1 MMQIKTKNFQEN
13 IKKFGKA
20 LKKKFKQL
28 MVAKK
33 LNMKKITW
41 KWRLN
46 LINDLPLN
54 KPIKLR
60 LLTIIIRCV
69 ISKNGKF
76 YPQLFLDDALC
87 EL

>member
-33 LNMKKITW
+33 LNMKKIT
-41 KWRLN
+41 
-46 LINDLPLN
+46 
-54 KPIKLR
+54 
-60 LLTIIIRCV
+60 
-69 ISKNGKF
+69 
-76 YPQLFLDDALC
+76 
-87 EL
+87 